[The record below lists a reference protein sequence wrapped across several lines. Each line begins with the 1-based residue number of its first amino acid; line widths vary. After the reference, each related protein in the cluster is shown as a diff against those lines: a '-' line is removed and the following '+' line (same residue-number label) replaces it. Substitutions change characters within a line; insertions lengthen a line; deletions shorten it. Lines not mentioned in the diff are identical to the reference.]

1 MWLIVLEAAAALA
14 VLVGL
19 VWWTMFSGRRRG
31 ELTDLE
37 ADQDESRGGNKKLK
51 G

>member
-19 VWWTMFSGRRRG
+19 VWWTMFSGRRQG
-31 ELTDLE
+31 ELPDSD
-37 ADQDESRGGNKKLK
+37 ADQGEDRGGNKKLK